1 VAIVVRHGE
10 ARDIE
15 AIRAIYAQPSNV
27 AATLQL
33 PYPSAELWQAR
44 LGRHHEH
51 FHSLVACEGDAVLG
65 QIGIEVFASPR
76 RRHAANIGLAVDEAS
91 RRRGA
96 GDALLTAA
104 LDLCHHWLAVRRVE
118 LETYVDNAP
127 AIALFERHGFV
138 REGTS
143 RAYAFRAGSYVDVHL
158 MAHLSGV

>member
-1 VAIVVRHGE
+1 MAIVVRHGE

-51 FHSLVACEGDAVLG
+51 FHSLVACEGDTVLG
-65 QIGIEVFASPR
+65 QIGIEVFTSPR
-76 RRHAANIGLAVDEAS
+76 RRHAANIGLAVDEAF

-127 AIALFERHGFV
+127 AIALFERHGFI